1 MLDHWIP
8 SLYSLNIP
16 WHLDIV
22 IFDYSSKDNLEQI
35 MRIESARTDMVVIA
49 PSELNFICN
58 KPSMVRLI
66 LLRAGLA

>member
-1 MLDHWIP
+1 MLDHWVP
-8 SLYSLNIP
+8 SLYSLNIR

-22 IFDYSSKDNLEQI
+22 IFDYPSKDNLEQI
-35 MRIESARTDMVVIA
+35 MRIESARTDMVVVA
-49 PSELNFICN
+49 PSELSLICN

>member
-1 MLDHWIP
+1 VLDHWVS
-8 SLYSLNIP
+8 SLNSLNIP

-35 MRIESARTDMVVIA
+35 MRIESARTDVVIIA
-49 PSELNFICN
+49 PSELSFICN